1 MKKDK
6 STMALVVVVAITT
19 IVAFLGD
26 EPSCVQ
32 GDIPVLQGWIGA
44 ALGAITSI
52 GSGVASAITAN
63 QQAKRA
69 KAEADKSEALLQDWY
84 DSQMGT
90 NILDRA
96 DTLSMLKMYRD
107 TMDEQ
112 NRKFQTNA
120 IKGGASEEAK
130 VAYAQKQNK
139 GYADAISRIAA
150 QGQQRK
156 DQVTDAYM
164 QGMRGIHDNRA
175 NAFMQSGQTM
185 ANAIS
190 KIGSGLT
197 SALGSVKWGQS
208 PQKGLLEQ
216 VSSPTETLE
225 KLTKVAPVDASAFN
239 FSNRP

>member
-1 MKKDK
+1 
-6 STMALVVVVAITT
+6 MALVVVVAITT
-19 IVAFLGD
+19 IVAFLSD
-26 EPSCVQ
+26 EPSYAQ
-32 GDIPVLQGWIGA
+32 GDMPVLQGWIGA
-44 ALGAITSI
+44 ALGAITSL

-69 KAEADKSEALLQDWY
+69 KAEADKSQALLQNWY

-156 DQVTDAYM
+156 DQVADAYM
-164 QGMRGIHDNRA
+164 QGMRGIHENRA
-175 NAFMQSGQTM
+175 NTFMQSGQIM
-185 ANAIS
+185 ANTIS

-197 SALGSVKWGQS
+197 SALVSEKWGEG
-208 PQKGLLEQ
+208 K
-216 VSSPTETLE
+216 
-225 KLTKVAPVDASAFN
+225 
-239 FSNRP
+239 NRYKMEEYDPLAEEDIIY

>member
-6 STMALVVVVAITT
+6 STLMAVAVMAVTA
-19 IVAFLGD
+19 IVALLCD
-26 EPSCVQ
+26 EPSLAQ
-32 GDIPVLQGWIGA
+32 GEIPVLQGWIGA

-52 GSGVASAITAN
+52 GSGIASAITAN
-63 QQAKRA
+63 QQAKKA

-84 DSQMGT
+84 DSQMNT

-139 GYADAISRIAA
+139 AKHIVYPNPELKDTYDAVYARYQNLFKA
-150 QGQQRK
+150 
-156 DQVTDAYM
+156 
-164 QGMRGIHDNRA
+164 
-175 NAFMQSGQTM
+175 
-185 ANAIS
+185 
-190 KIGSGLT
+190 LT
-197 SALGSVKWGQS
+197 
-208 PQKGLLEQ
+208 PMFENTKGE
-216 VSSPTETLE
+216 
-225 KLTKVAPVDASAFN
+225 
-239 FSNRP
+239 

>member
-1 MKKDK
+1 
-6 STMALVVVVAITT
+6 MAVTA
-19 IVAFLGD
+19 IVALLCD
-26 EPSCVQ
+26 EPSIPQ

-63 QQAKRA
+63 QQAKKA

-84 DSQMGT
+84 DSQMNT

-96 DTLSMLKMYRD
+96 DSLSMLKMYRD

-120 IKGGASEEAK
+120 IKGGATEEAK
-130 VAYAQKQNK
+130 IAYTQKQNK

-156 DQVTDAYM
+156 DAVTDAYM

-185 ANAIS
+185 ANALS

-197 SALGSVKWGQS
+197 SALGSVKWGQG
-208 PQKGLLEQ
+208 KN
-216 VSSPTETLE
+216 TTN
-225 KLTKVAPVDASAFN
+225 APSVVDSGVDEFEEYDDDYK
-239 FSNRP
+239 S

>member
-1 MKKDK
+1 
-6 STMALVVVVAITT
+6 MALVVVVAITT

-26 EPSCVQ
+26 EPSYAQ
-32 GDIPVLQGWIGA
+32 GDTPVLQGWIGA
-44 ALGAITSI
+44 VIGAAASI
-52 GSGVASAITAN
+52 ASGIASAVAAN
-63 QQAKRA
+63 KQAKRA
-69 KAEADKSEALLQDWY
+69 QAEADKSKALLQNWY
-84 DSQMGT
+84 DSQMNT

-120 IKGGASEEAK
+120 IKGGASEEVK
-130 VAYAQKQNK
+130 IAYAQKQNK

-150 QGQQRK
+150 QGQLRK

-190 KIGSGLT
+190 KAGSGLG
-197 SALGSVKWGQS
+197 SALGSVKWGQGKA
-208 PQKGLLEQ
+208 QKT
-216 VSSPTETLE
+216 V
-225 KLTKVAPVDASAFN
+225 VDEPDALGAVDFEFDEIDEN
-239 FSNRP
+239 GNYIGG

>member
-1 MKKDK
+1 
-6 STMALVVVVAITT
+6 MAVTA
-19 IVAFLGD
+19 IVALLCD
-26 EPSCVQ
+26 EPSLAQ
-32 GDIPVLQGWIGA
+32 GEIPVLQGWIGA

-52 GSGVASAITAN
+52 GSGIASAITAN
-63 QQAKRA
+63 QQAKKA

-84 DSQMGT
+84 DSQMNT

-130 VAYAQKQNK
+130 IAYAQKQNK

-156 DQVTDAYM
+156 DAVTDAYM

-190 KIGSGLT
+190 KIGSGLS
-197 SALGSVKWGQS
+197 SALGTAKWGQGKNQYKMEEYD
-208 PQKGLLEQ
+208 PLAE
-216 VSSPTETLE
+216 E
-225 KLTKVAPVDASAFN
+225 DIID
-239 FSNRP
+239 

>member
-26 EPSCVQ
+26 EPSYAQ
-32 GDIPVLQGWIGA
+32 GDTPVLQGWIGA
-44 ALGAITSI
+44 AIGAAASI
-52 GSGVASAITAN
+52 ASGIASAVTAN
-63 QQAKRA
+63 KQAKRA
-69 KAEADKSEALLQDWY
+69 QAEADKSEALLQDWY

-107 TMDEQ
+107 TMDEE

-150 QGQQRK
+150 QGQLRK

-197 SALGSVKWGQS
+197 SALGSVKWGQGKNQYKMEEYD
-208 PQKGLLEQ
+208 PLAE
-216 VSSPTETLE
+216 E
-225 KLTKVAPVDASAFN
+225 DIID
-239 FSNRP
+239 